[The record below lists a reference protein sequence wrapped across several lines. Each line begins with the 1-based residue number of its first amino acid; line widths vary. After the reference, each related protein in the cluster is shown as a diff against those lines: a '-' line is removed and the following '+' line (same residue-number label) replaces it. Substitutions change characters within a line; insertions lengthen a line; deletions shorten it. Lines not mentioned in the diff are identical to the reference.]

1 MDQNKSLVMEAF
13 CMAPPFLVPM
23 FFIQPYSLRHHI
35 QSFVYSFNCDIWFDT
50 KPLAFDAEFC
60 QETMSNHFH
69 STRIFA
75 RICCMIKVAWT
86 EALIA
91 HCCNATPD
99 IPRYANFYRPFLR
112 DYYVNMRHF
121 FDSKCLSIMRRIRS
135 LTEISSSFASRRR
148 SSIWRGV
155 SLMPC

>member
-1 MDQNKSLVMEAF
+1 
-13 CMAPPFLVPM
+13 
-23 FFIQPYSLRHHI
+23 
-35 QSFVYSFNCDIWFDT
+35 
-50 KPLAFDAEFC
+50 
-60 QETMSNHFH
+60 
-69 STRIFA
+69 
-75 RICCMIKVAWT
+75 MIKVAWT